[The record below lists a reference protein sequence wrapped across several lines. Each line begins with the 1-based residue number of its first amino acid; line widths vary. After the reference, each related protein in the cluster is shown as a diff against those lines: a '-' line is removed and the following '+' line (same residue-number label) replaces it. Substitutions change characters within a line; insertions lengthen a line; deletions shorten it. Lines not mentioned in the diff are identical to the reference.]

1 MSADNPIIVINHR
14 CAGYKLARCNTM
26 EKRHAL
32 EQSPIVSCRVMKK
45 RLYCRPLA
53 RFSLVT
59 SITLAFHAIG
69 SLSSWGQIAE
79 ELPAPSRTDRSII
92 PSMEVIEK
100 EATLIAEVLDPE
112 LVFKI
117 EPTRSRILRA
127 RIPITRVSITDPS
140 IIEVSELSPTDL
152 EVIGMKAG
160 ETTLTLWFKTA
171 TGEDAILRY
180 LVEVGSDEAA
190 QKQIEVEYGKLEK
203 RINELFPYSRIQ
215 LIPVADKLII
225 RGDAR
230 DATEA
235 AQIMAILGG
244 QGTDQDGNLVGS
256 AVNAGQSASIPTLE
270 KLPAKNIIDL
280 LRVPGEQQVLLKV
293 RIAEVSRSAAR
304 ELGVNLDVMGNAF
317 ELASSFGSA
326 SNLAAILDSGD
337 VELFIR
343 AFSSNGIGK
352 ILAEPNLVTLSG
364 QPANFIAGGEFP
376 VPTAVG
382 VDGIGAVATNF
393 RGFGTQLT
401 FVPSVIDKDRIRLNV
416 SPSFS
421 SVNNDLTNNDGTPG
435 LNIRGANTTVELREG
450 QWLAIAG
457 LIQEQTD
464 GSRSRVPYLG
474 DIPIIGS
481 AFGNQT
487 TGRDETELVI
497 LVSPELVHPLEP
509 EQAPLFLPGMDVT
522 EPTPKEF
529 WLHQQIEGL
538 PGEYFRSTI
547 WPSYR
552 NQLHHMNKDMRQA
565 EHGVK
570 RNYQYQ
576 DSQDYYMFGPQGFSK

>member
-1 MSADNPIIVINHR
+1 M
-14 CAGYKLARCNTM
+14 KT
-26 EKRHAL
+26 RHFD
-32 EQSPIVSCRVMKK
+32 PWI
-45 RLYCRPLA
+45 A
-53 RFSLVT
+53 RFCVVT
-59 SITLAFHAIG
+59 GCALALLSG
-69 SLSSWGQIAE
+69 STRLALGQIAE
-79 ELPAPSRTDRSII
+79 QLPAPSRTDRSIV
-92 PSMEVIEK
+92 PSMDVIEK

-117 EPTRSRILRA
+117 EPTRSRILRT
-127 RIPITRVSITDPS
+127 RLPISRVSITDPTV
-140 IIEVSELSPTDL
+140 IEINELGPSDL

-180 LVEVGSDEAA
+180 LVEVGSDEAS
-190 QKQIEVEYGKLEK
+190 QKQVEVEYGKLEK

-230 DATEA
+230 DSAEA

-244 QGTDQDGNLVGS
+244 QGTDQDGNLTGGVVNIGS
-256 AVNAGQSASIPTLE
+256 SATLPTLSN
-270 KLPAKNIIDL
+270 LPAKNIIDL
-280 LRVPGEQQVLLKV
+280 IRVPGEQQVMLKV
-293 RIAEVSRSAAR
+293 RIAEISRSAAR
-304 ELGVNLDVMGNAF
+304 ELGLNLDVLGNSF
-317 ELASSFGSA
+317 ELASNFGNP
-326 SNLAAILDSGD
+326 SNLTAILDSGD

-343 AFSSNGIGK
+343 AFSSNGVGK

-401 FVPSVIDKDRIRLNV
+401 FLPSVVDKDRIRLNV

-421 SVNNDLTNNDGTPG
+421 SVNNDLTNAEGTPG

-464 GSRSRVPYLG
+464 GSRARVPLIG
-474 DIPIIGS
+474 DIPIIGA
-481 AFGNQT
+481 AFGNQV

-509 EQAPLFLPGMDVT
+509 EQAPLFLPGMDVG

-538 PGEYFRSTI
+538 PGEFFRSTV
-547 WPSYR
+547 WPAYR
-552 NQLHHMNKDMRQA
+552 HQLHHLNKEMHRA
-565 EHGVK
+565 NHHSAK
-570 RNYQYQ
+570 HSYQYQ
-576 DSQDYYMFGPQGFSK
+576 SSQDYYMFGPQGFSK